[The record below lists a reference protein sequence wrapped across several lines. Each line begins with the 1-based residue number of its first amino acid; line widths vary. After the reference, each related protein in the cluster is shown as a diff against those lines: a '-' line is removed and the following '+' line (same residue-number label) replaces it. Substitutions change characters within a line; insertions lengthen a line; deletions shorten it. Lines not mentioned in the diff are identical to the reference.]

1 MVGINCNGNEFYF
14 YLQSGLI
21 AVIRSKHI
29 LGLTTS
35 LTLQTKLPH
44 KLGPAGQLTML
55 SEKSVT
61 WKMDL
66 LLVFSLH
73 GAFFYTSHYFD
84 YSTNK
89 AWQFL
94 LLLLIK
100 RVGFFFLVFLN

>member
-73 GAFFYTSHYFD
+73 GAFFIHLTI
-84 YSTNK
+84 
-89 AWQFL
+89 
-94 LLLLIK
+94 LITLQIK
-100 RVGFFFLVFLN
+100 HGSFFSCCS